1 MIKENK
7 LNVGD
12 RVQSTIAGYYFNA
25 PGTVLEEKD
34 YSVSNQ
40 PNVTKEYMI
49 ELDTGE
55 VLTMKTS
62 NLERV
67 EGANK

>member
-12 RVQSTIAGYYFNA
+12 RVASTTVGYYFHV
-25 PGTVLEEKD
+25 PGTVLKEAD
-34 YSVSNQ
+34 YSVNNQ
-40 PNVTKEYMI
+40 PNITKEYVI

-62 NLERV
+62 DLERV
-67 EGANK
+67 REEE

>member
-12 RVQSTIAGYYFNA
+12 RVQSTIAGYYKGV

-34 YSVSNQ
+34 YSVSNS
-40 PNVTKEYMI
+40 PNVIKEYMI

-67 EGANK
+67 KGEDK

>member
-12 RVQSTIAGYYFNA
+12 RVQSTMAGYYFNA
-25 PGTVLEEKD
+25 LGTVLEEKD
-34 YSVSNQ
+34 YSVSNP
-40 PNVTKEYMI
+40 PNVIKEYVI

-55 VLTMKTS
+55 VLTMKT
-62 NLERV
+62 NELERV
-67 EGANK
+67 KGEND